1 MAYCFQIMY
10 IKGSSD
16 GLFPDLPQAN
26 IFFHCFSTAIL
37 FHAAILEPHNLRPSY
52 WKFLQTVS
60 GGSIGLMDRHC
71 LETFGL
77 KSSES
82 LERVLKKYKP
92 VPLQVIKF

>member
-1 MAYCFQIMY
+1 MY

-26 IFFHCFSTAIL
+26 VFFHCFSTAIL

-52 WKFLQTVS
+52 WKFLQSVS
-60 GGSIGLMDRHC
+60 GGSIGLIDRHC
-71 LETFGL
+71 LDTFGL

-92 VPLQVIKF
+92 VPLQVFKF